1 MIMLREVR
9 LLDPPSRTDAVRD
22 ILIAERKIIKIGE
35 KLELDARLIAE
46 AKGEVLQIIDCRG
59 LCVAPG
65 LVDGHVHF
73 RDPGFTYKEDVETGT
88 RAAAA
93 GGYTSVVCMANTKPV
108 IDNEDTIVD
117 LIRRGRKTPIHLYC
131 CSSVTR
137 SLKGEELVD
146 MKLMKECG
154 AVGFT
159 DDGIPIRNEELVK
172 EAMRT
177 ARRLKLPMSFHEE
190 AS

>member
-46 AKGEVLQIIDCRG
+46 AKGEVLQTIDCKG

-73 RDPGFTYKEDVETGT
+73 RDPGFT
-88 RAAAA
+88 
-93 GGYTSVVCMANTKPV
+93 
-108 IDNEDTIVD
+108 
-117 LIRRGRKTPIHLYC
+117 
-131 CSSVTR
+131 
-137 SLKGEELVD
+137 
-146 MKLMKECG
+146 
-154 AVGFT
+154 
-159 DDGIPIRNEELVK
+159 
-172 EAMRT
+172 
-177 ARRLKLPMSFHEE
+177 
-190 AS
+190 